1 MNSEQKKEPQ
11 EDGITRISVC
21 GFKSIAEE
29 CSIDVRPLTILAGA
43 NSSGKSSIMQ
53 PLLLMKQTLE
63 APFDP
68 PGAFLLSGPNVEFT
82 STDQILSKTAEDRRS
97 SVGIVGPGPSSF
109 SGSYKGADEDKFD
122 IEECCYRLGTLKTR
136 LWPGMTEEH
145 LAQNVIKRLFGYPY
159 IEEHKEHWQT
169 KVYRCF
175 LEIESPGIKDENE
188 SIPSGRSYLRTPF
201 VFHLNRI
208 IHVPGIRGNPQ
219 RAYPRTAIREI
230 FPGRFVDYV
239 ASLISEWEK
248 KDDERLAT
256 LGRYL
261 TTLGLTSGVKA
272 VQKDAASV
280 EVFVPRLSGG
290 SSDAEDLVNIADV
303 GFGVSQVL
311 PVLVALLAAE
321 RGQLVYLEQ
330 PELHLHPRAQVALAG
345 ILAEAAKRGVR
356 VVAETHSA
364 LLLLAIQT
372 LVAEGELPPEQ
383 VILHWFER
391 GDDGVTRVTS
401 REVDEK
407 GAFGDWPE
415 DFGDVELKLESRYLD
430 AAQKRAMSK

>member
-1 MNSEQKKEPQ
+1 MSSGDDSKSR
-11 EDGITRISVC
+11 EDGITRISIS
-21 GFKSIAEE
+21 GFKSIAQE
-29 CSIDVRPLTILAGA
+29 CSIDIRPLTILAGA

-82 STDQILSKTAEDRRS
+82 STEQILSKTADDRRFAI
-97 SVGIVGPGPSSF
+97 SVTGPGPSSF
-109 SGSYKGADEDKFD
+109 SGSYKGRGDEKLGV
-122 IEECCYRLGTLKTR
+122 EECSYWLGTVKTK

-145 LAQNVIKRLFGYPY
+145 LAKNVDKSLLGYPY
-159 IEEHKEHWQT
+159 FEEHKEHWQV
-169 KVYRCF
+169 KHHRCF
-175 LEIESPGIKDENE
+175 LEIESSGIEVEKE
-188 SIPSGRSYLRTPF
+188 SIPPGRSHLRTLF
-201 VFHLNRI
+201 VFHLSRI
-208 IHVPGIRGNPQ
+208 IHVPGLRGHPQ
-219 RAYPRTAIREI
+219 RTYPRTAIGREY
-230 FPGRFVDYV
+230 PGRFVDYV

-248 KDDERLAT
+248 KQDERLET

-272 VQKDAASV
+272 VLKDAASI
-280 EVFVPRLSGG
+280 EVFVPRLRAD
-290 SSDAEDLVNIADV
+290 SSDMKDLVNIADV

-311 PVLVALLAAE
+311 PVLVALLAAKP
-321 RGQLVYLEQ
+321 GQLVYLEQ

-345 ILAEAAKRGVR
+345 ILAEAARRGVR

-372 LVAEGELPPEQ
+372 LVAEGDLPSDQ

-391 GDDGVTRVTS
+391 SGDGVTRVTS

-415 DFGDVELKLESRYLD
+415 DFGDVELQLESRYLD
-430 AAQKRAMSK
+430 AAEKRAMSR